1 MKRIDYDKRMHFG
14 AGFLIALIAAAAT
27 SFVWWLTDIDVSIV
41 PVLTTSAPI
50 LAGIGKEYCDKF
62 RKKSIF
68 DIKDMLATWTGG
80 AVVFIPVIL
89 LYVFI

>member
-1 MKRIDYDKRMHFG
+1 MKQIDYDKRMHFG
-14 AGFLIALIAAAAT
+14 AGFLIALIAAVTT
-27 SFVWWLTDIDVSIV
+27 SFIWWLTDIDVSIV
-41 PVLTTSAPI
+41 PVLTTLAPI
-50 LAGIGKEYCDKF
+50 LAGVGKEYWDKF
-62 RKKSIF
+62 HKKSIF